1 MNALGVI
8 KINVKIARR
17 VELLNYT
24 DYDVIGKAR
33 EFYARVKAENPE
45 FNLMWDEFY
54 RTLRNTLI
62 LEADEEGIRRWEEM
76 LGIIPSGSL
85 EDRRLKVY
93 IEWNSTVIWTD
104 RTLRQFLDLF
114 LGKGTYEMELIYDKY
129 ALKIKLRLGKTK
141 VGYNALLNELK
152 KIIPANIEM
161 FMTIEISSDLY
172 VGGLRRRHMHMTY
185 KPYEP
190 TEINSKL
197 DAYVAG
203 YLINTVIESW
213 PIQAH
218 GNLVSKGEE
227 GYLASDIGYIRGE
240 MIE

>member
-1 MNALGVI
+1 MI
-8 KINVKIARR
+8 KINIRIARR

-54 RTLRNTLI
+54 KTLRNTFI

-76 LGIIPSGSL
+76 LGIIPMGSL

-114 LGKGTYEMELIYDKY
+114 LGKGTYDLEFIYDKY
-129 ALKIKLRLGKTK
+129 ALKIKVHFGSTK
-141 VGYNALLNELK
+141 VRTDVLLDELRR
-152 KIIPANIEM
+152 IIPANIAM
-161 FMTIEISSDLY
+161 FTTVEVAFKKIFA
-172 VGGLRRRHMHMTY
+172 GGRRRVLSIVY
-185 KPYEP
+185 REYELEDIKGEMMP
-190 TEINSKL
+190 RF
-197 DAYVAG
+197 AG
-203 YLINTVIESW
+203 YLVGATVKTKI
-213 PIQAH
+213 
-218 GNLVSKGEE
+218 
-227 GYLASDIGYIRGE
+227 
-240 MIE
+240 